1 MKVVFFGT
9 PDFAV
14 PSLNKLIEADNIE
27 VLALV
32 TQPDKAVGRK
42 QIITPPPTKV
52 LAEKHGIPVFQPEN
66 VSKWIA
72 TSSSSS
78 FPRNDEID
86 LIVTCAYGQ
95 ILKQNV
101 LDIAPVINVHASL
114 LPEYRG
120 PAPINWM
127 LIHGDKTVGVTTML
141 SDTGIDT
148 GDILLKTET
157 EIASEVKADELTKKL
172 SELGSELLIKT
183 LNEFKEIKPEK
194 QETSSNP
201 EKALG
206 PFMDKRLGEIN
217 FQAESFTLG
226 SANPRQSDF
235 KVVKKNTAENIYNLF
250 RGTYPWPGA
259 YFMRGEQKIIILD
272 CEVSH
277 CHCEEDEVRRG
288 NLLNNNY
295 KPGQIT
301 SINKEEGS
309 FNVQTQEGELIIKKL
324 KAQGKSELQSI
335 SWLNGYRLNIGDSI
349 ES

>member
-72 TSSSSS
+72 TKS
-78 FPRNDEID
+78 EILD
-86 LIVTCAYGQ
+86 DIDFIVTCAYGQ

-127 LIHGDKTVGVTTML
+127 LIHGDKRVGVTTML
-141 SDTGIDT
+141 SDLGIDT
-148 GDILLKTET
+148 GDILLKAET
-157 EIASEVKADELTKKL
+157 EIAEEVKADELTKRL
-172 SELGSELLIKT
+172 SELGSELLIET
-183 LNEFKEIKPEK
+183 LNKFKDIKAEK
-194 QETSSNP
+194 QNPSSNP
-201 EKALG
+201 EKALA
-206 PFMDKRLGEIN
+206 PFMDKKLGEIK
-217 FQAESFTLG
+217 FQSESFTLG

-277 CHCEEDEVRRG
+277 G
-288 NLLNNNY
+288 NLANNY
-295 KPGQIT
+295 KPRQIT

-309 FNVQTQEGELIIKKL
+309 FNVQTQEGELSIKKL
-324 KAQGKSELQSI
+324 KAQGKSELQAI